1 MIRII
6 NRAPELIKY
15 RPIYSIFNPKD
26 KHSERLMQRA
36 TFNFSK
42 IGKKKIEIKPPSI
55 NISKFN

>member
-15 RPIYSIFNPKD
+15 RPIYSILNAKD
-26 KHSERLMQRA
+26 KNSERLVQKPI
-36 TFNFSK
+36 FNFSK
-42 IGKKKIEIKPPSI
+42 SKKKIEIKPPSI